1 MVEYNPKYWLIFIL
15 HSYSREIM
23 KRLLPGMIMISVYT
37 FIISFLFHLGHISF
51 ESTTA
56 VHSIL
61 GIVLGFFL
69 VFRTN
74 SAYDRWWEGRKIW
87 GQLVNNS
94 RNLSLKISAMVPKE
108 HPSTEIIFQCIS
120 NYPEAL
126 KEHLREGVPVEHQKE
141 LEKVLGIELIGAHAM
156 NHVPNAIAKRLFVEI
171 NKLKKD
177 GVIDAEQYRVIDNE
191 TQSLTDLTGMCERI
205 KNTPIPFSY
214 IMFMKKFIF
223 TFMVTLPFAFV
234 TKFGYWTIGI
244 VVLLL
249 YILLSIELLAEEI
262 EDPFGTDV
270 NDLPTDKLAVKIAKD
285 VKEILK

>member
-1 MVEYNPKYWLIFIL
+1 MV
-15 HSYSREIM
+15 
-23 KRLLPGMIMISVYT
+23 MIAAYT
-37 FIISFLFHLGHISF
+37 AIISFLFHLGHIEF

-74 SAYDRWWEGRKIW
+74 SAYDRWWEGRKVW

-94 RNLSLKISAMVPKE
+94 RNLALKLTAMVPSS
-108 HPSTEIIFQCIS
+108 HPSFHLMRECIA
-120 NYPEAL
+120 NYPKAL
-126 KEHLREGVPVEHQKE
+126 KEHLREGVPISHKKH
-141 LEKVLGIELIGAHAM
+141 LEKVLGIEIVGVSGM
-156 NHVPNAIAKRLFVEI
+156 NHVPNAIAKKLIALV
-171 NKLKKD
+171 NDLKKE
-177 GVIDAEQYRVIDNE
+177 GAIDPEQYRVIDDE
-191 TQSLTDLTGMCERI
+191 IQSLTDITGMCERI

-234 TKFGYWTIGI
+234 TKFGYWTIAI
-244 VVLLL
+244 VTLLL

-262 EDPFGTDV
+262 EDPFGKDV
-270 NDLPTDKLAVKIAKD
+270 NDLPTDKLAVKIAAD
-285 VKEILK
+285 VNEIMV